1 MKHFLTFVVCL
12 IVSIN
17 TISSQTILQPDTC
30 VDMKFYKAFCQKR
43 GDSLQVSYCVYKL
56 FKPVSKV
63 SRTGMTWHGST
74 KHFNYQNSGYDKGH
88 LVPAHDLSFSKEA
101 MNSTFVWWNCV
112 PQTHKLN
119 AGTWKTEE
127 EMWFRYAQQ
136 DSLEIIVGACNFEKG
151 IPKYCFKIVKSLS
164 KNKIIST
171 TIYLQNGSKIA
182 PPKNFL
188 KQFKIE
194 HF

>member
-1 MKHFLTFVVCL
+1 MKQFLTFLLCL
-12 IVSIN
+12 FIVTN
-17 TISSQTILQPDTC
+17 ISSQTILQPDTC
-30 VDMKFYKAFCQKR
+30 IDMKFYQAFCQKR

-63 SRTGMTWHGST
+63 SRAGMTWHGTT
-74 KHFNYQNSGYDKGH
+74 KHFNYKNSAYDKGH
-88 LVPAHDLSFSKEA
+88 LVPAHDMSFRKEA
-101 MNSTFVWWNCV
+101 MNSTFAWWNCV

-119 AGTWKTEE
+119 AGTWKAEE
-127 EMWFRYAQQ
+127 ESWFKYAQR
-136 DSLEIIVGACNFEKG
+136 DSIKIIVGACNFEQG
-151 IPKYCFKIVKSLS
+151 VPKYCFKIVKSLS

-171 TIYLQNGSKIA
+171 TIYLQNGSKIK

-188 KQFKIE
+188 NQFKIE